1 MTDVY
6 LNRIGTSV
14 PPHDVHEAFVQFA
27 ASLLPDPRVQR
38 LFRRMGDRC
47 GIEHRYSTVE
57 PLADLAG
64 FKLDQD
70 NFYRRGNFPGS
81 AGRMSRYEQTA
92 LPLALEAV
100 ARLEIADRLDEISHV
115 IVTSCTGFYA
125 PGLDLQLVQA
135 LGLNSSVE
143 RTVVGFMGCYAAFNA
158 LKAARHIVR
167 SEPAS
172 KVLLV
177 NLELCTLH
185 LQETPVIEQMLSFLV
200 FADGCAA
207 SLVSAEPTGLRLDSF
222 HAEFLPDTGKLIT
235 WRIGDNGFDMVLSGE
250 VPGAVGAGLS
260 RAAPKILDRGSTDGI
275 DLWAVHPGG
284 RSVLDAVQ
292 NALKLPE
299 DALVDSRAVLR
310 GYGNMSS
317 ATILFVL
324 ARMMQ
329 SGQAG
334 ASGIAMSFGPGLVAE
349 TMRFR
354 LA

>member
-14 PPHDVHEAFVQFA
+14 PPHDVHDAFVRFA
-27 ASLLPDPRVQR
+27 ATLLPDERMQR
-38 LFRRMGDRC
+38 LFQRMGDRC

-70 NFYRRGNFPGS
+70 NFYRRGKFPSS
-81 AGRMSRYEQTA
+81 AGRMSRYEQSA

-135 LGLNSSVE
+135 LGLRSSVE
-143 RTVVGFMGCYAAFNA
+143 RTVIGFMGCYAAFNA

-172 KVLLV
+172 RVLLV

-185 LQETPVIEQMLSFLV
+185 LQETVELEQMLSFLV

-222 HAEFLPDTGKLIT
+222 HAEFLPETAELIT
-235 WRIGDNGFDMVLSGE
+235 WRIGDNGFDMVLSGA
-250 VPGAVGAGLS
+250 VPGAVGAGLTQ
-260 RAAPKILDRGSTDGI
+260 AAPRILDRGTTDGV

-299 DALVDSRAVLR
+299 DALAHSRAVLR
-310 GYGNMSS
+310 SYGNMSS

-324 ARMMQ
+324 ARMMRAGQ
-329 SGQAG
+329 SGAAG
-334 ASGIAMSFGPGLVAE
+334 VAMSFGPGLVAE

-354 LA
+354 VA

>member
-27 ASLLPDPRVQR
+27 ASLLPDPRMQR
-38 LFRRMGDRC
+38 LFHRMGERS

-64 FKLDQD
+64 FRLDQD
-70 NFYRRGNFPGS
+70 SFYRRGEFPGS
-81 AGRMSRYEQTA
+81 AGRMSRYEQSA
-92 LPLALEAV
+92 LPLALRAV
-100 ARLEIADRLDEISHV
+100 AELGIADRLDEISHV

-135 LGLNSSVE
+135 LGLRSSVE

-158 LKAARHIVR
+158 LKLARHIVR

-172 KVLLV
+172 RVLLV
-177 NLELCTLH
+177 NIELCTLH
-185 LQETPVIEQMLSFLV
+185 LQETRELEQMLSFLV

-207 SLVSAEPTGLRLDSF
+207 SLVSAEPTGIRLDSF
-222 HAEFLPDTGKLIT
+222 HSEFLPDTARLIT

-250 VPGAVGAGLS
+250 VPAAVGAGLA
-260 RAAPKILDRGSTDGI
+260 RAAPRILDRGTTEGV

-292 NALKLPE
+292 NALKLPA
-299 DALVDSRAVLR
+299 DALADSRAVLR
-310 GYGNMSS
+310 AFGNMSS

-324 ARMMQ
+324 ARMMRTGQ
-329 SGQAG
+329 SGAN
-334 ASGIAMSFGPGLVAE
+334 GIAMGFGPGLVAE